1 MFEIWTVA
9 WNDTRKTFKNRST
22 YFIPI
27 LIFLASITYIAS
39 YNSVI
44 GALNAQGASSQAV
57 YEASRTYMNTFLYL
71 WPLVYSLL
79 TSSIVSSILVLEKTG
94 RNLEPLMVTPLS
106 IRQIWAGKSLGMTA
120 VSVIIGLG
128 LSLLVLLVMNFGLI
142 IPQTGVFVVPDALPI
157 ITAIIIAPILVLG
170 VMLIAT
176 YTQLIIA
183 NPRAARLIFI
193 FIVVGLYIGIVYT
206 TLTMKNVNYS
216 PFIFLG
222 LIVLVGVAVYC
233 VSRTLTSEK
242 VVLSSKG

>member
-1 MFEIWTVA
+1 MPEIWTVA
-9 WNDTRKTFKNRST
+9 WNDIRKTFKNRST
-22 YFIPI
+22 YFIPV
-27 LIFLASITYIAS
+27 LVFLASITNITN
-39 YNSVI
+39 YNNVI
-44 GALNAQGASSQAV
+44 GVLNTQGASSQAI
-57 YEASRTYMNTFLYL
+57 YEASRSFMNTFLYL

-79 TSSIVSSILVLEKTG
+79 ASSIVSSILVLEKTG

-106 IRQIWAGKSLGMTA
+106 IKQIWAGKSLGMA
-120 VSVIIGLG
+120 VVSVIIGLS

-142 IPQTGVFVVPDALPI
+142 IPQTGAFVVPDALPI
-157 ITAIIIAPILVLG
+157 ITAIIIAPVLVLG

-183 NPRAARLIFI
+183 NPRAARLIFV
-193 FIVVGLYIGIVYT
+193 FIVVGLYIGILYI

-222 LIVLVGVAVYC
+222 LIVFVGVAVYF
-233 VSRTLTSEK
+233 VSRSLTSEK